1 MNAGLPKR
9 AAVTDRSTLK
19 AGLKAQWEAM
29 AEDWIS
35 RLQDGETSHREAM
48 LDGWMLDAVGDVS
61 GRKVVDLGCGE
72 GRFSRMLAERGAV
85 VTGVDLCRPFIEYAK
100 NHCASDEVY
109 QIGDMEDLRGISS
122 DEFDLAVSYITLVD
136 VPDLRSA
143 VCEAIRVLRRGG
155 RFVVCN
161 LHPMVL
167 ASPGWIKQG
176 VRQLHYPVDRY
187 FDEGERN
194 ISLRE
199 DQPWTNFH
207 RTLSTHIRTF
217 LEVGFTLEDL
227 REPTP
232 TEEQAEQYPYIS
244 DNLRV
249 PEFIIY
255 ILRKPR

>member
-1 MNAGLPKR
+1 M
-9 AAVTDRSTLK
+9 TDQSTLK
-19 AGLKAQWEAM
+19 NELKAQWEAM

-35 RLQDGETSHREAM
+35 RLQDVETSHREAM

-72 GRFSRMLAERGAV
+72 GRFSRMLAERGAL
-85 VTGVDLCRPFIEYAK
+85 VTGVDLCRPFIEFAK
-100 NHCASDEVY
+100 KHQVSDEAY
-109 QIGDMEDLRGISS
+109 LIGDMEDLHGVPS
-122 DEFDLAVSYITLVD
+122 DEFDLAISYVTLVD
-136 VPDLRSA
+136 VPDMRSA
-143 VCEAIRVLRRGG
+143 VCEAFRVLRRGG
-155 RFVVCN
+155 RLVVCN

-176 VRQLHYPVDRY
+176 SRKLHYPIDRY

-217 LEVGFTLEDL
+217 LGAGFTVEDI

-232 TEEQAEQYPYIS
+232 TEEQAGRYPYVS

-255 ILRKPR
+255 ILRKL